1 MKSNSRVYAAI
12 HLDAVEENFKQM
24 KQNLKPGVKMIAVVK
39 TDGYGHG
46 AVPIAKLAEPYEYIW
61 GFAVATAQDVY
72 KRQGEWSKIHPVD
85 PIVKSTS
92 G

>member
-46 AVPIAKLAEPYEYIW
+46 AVPIASWQSHMNISGDLQLRRHRKHSHC
-61 GFAVATAQDVY
+61 V
-72 KRQGEWSKIHPVD
+72 KRVSK
-85 PIVKSTS
+85 SRF
-92 G
+92 